1 MDTLTLLAVFS
12 ACYLVTWFLA
22 KPVRKVGVSA
32 TIIELI
38 VGFILGSWLISFE
51 AAKAIGSISEIGALA
66 LFFLVG
72 LHTNISE
79 AKTFRRDI
87 AAVVAIGAIVPIAIM
102 LGIYGWLKLT
112 PVEALFA
119 TATIMATGV
128 GVIMRVLQEYRY
140 GETKSGRF
148 LLACSVIEDFP
159 AILLLSFASS
169 FAKHGAF
176 NSQMLTGLLV
186 TLGLGILCVLVAKTL
201 IGKMH
206 IPTIPL
212 PLVLPAMIIAAYITN
227 IFGFTSLLGA
237 FLVGLL
243 CKHSK
248 QYDYEGYTK
257 PVMDFFIP
265 VFFIMVGMRIKLET
279 IMQPESWLLAA
290 ILTAVAFASK
300 LLCFVG
306 IRKETKTLNIDPW
319 IVAFGMLPRGL
330 PGLVFATV
338 ALNSGF
344 ISDTLFAGLI
354 IMVTAT
360 NTIGLTLLSYRL
372 KSQLL

>member
-1 MDTLTLLAVFS
+1 
-12 ACYLVTWFLA
+12 
-22 KPVRKVGVSA
+22 
-32 TIIELI
+32 
-38 VGFILGSWLISFE
+38 
-51 AAKAIGSISEIGALA
+51 
-66 LFFLVG
+66 
-72 LHTNISE
+72 
-79 AKTFRRDI
+79 
-87 AAVVAIGAIVPIAIM
+87 
-102 LGIYGWLKLT
+102 
-112 PVEALFA
+112 
-119 TATIMATGV
+119 
-128 GVIMRVLQEYRY
+128 
-140 GETKSGRF
+140 
-148 LLACSVIEDFP
+148 
-159 AILLLSFASS
+159 
-169 FAKHGAF
+169 
-176 NSQMLTGLLV
+176 
-186 TLGLGILCVLVAKTL
+186 
-201 IGKMH
+201 
-206 IPTIPL
+206 
-212 PLVLPAMIIAAYITN
+212 
-227 IFGFTSLLGA
+227 
-237 FLVGLL
+237 
-243 CKHSK
+243 
-248 QYDYEGYTK
+248 
-257 PVMDFFIP
+257 MDFFIP